1 MDNTNTSKILISEAD
16 YDKAIIK
23 AAEEVKK
30 DESLKGAS
38 GFIILMSGT
47 SFANHMKK
55 FLFENQESEKESD
68 A

>member
-30 DESLKGAS
+30 DESLNGS
-38 GFIILMSGT
+38 SVFIILMSGT